1 MQAYLDMTTAVVHKL
16 FGKTHDEAVKQ
27 IYPRTGLEAD
37 HMAKSYPWGVHQ
49 TRTPDGGVII
59 MVGFKNY
66 SSIIQFQ
73 ISPYPSCCGSRL
85 FHTFKVDE
93 HRVTQAQLDEVM
105 SALVAENRG
114 EGILGKCNRI
124 EVVMVEQRAKPD
136 GHGYAHTTAMEEP
149 EPVENPKIKYKTLWN
164 FFHKN
169 AKRVRTRLEVN
180 DNTRN
185 VLHNMEVIL

>member
-1 MQAYLDMTTAVVHKL
+1 MHAHLEMTTAVVHKL
-16 FGKTHDEAVKQ
+16 FGKTHAEAVKQ
-27 IYPRTGLEAD
+27 IYPTSGLEAD
-37 HMAKSYPWGVHQ
+37 NMAETCPWGVYQ
-49 TRTPDGGVII
+49 NQLPDGGMAI
-59 MVGFKNY
+59 MVGFKSY
-66 SSIIQFQ
+66 SGIIQFS

-93 HRVTQAQLDEVM
+93 ARVTQAQLDEVM
-105 SALVAENRG
+105 SAFVAENRG
-114 EGILGKCNRI
+114 EGILGACNRI
-124 EVVMVEQRAKPD
+124 EVVMVEQRVKPE
-136 GHGYAHTTAMEEP
+136 GGYAHATAMEEP